1 MDHIFHQPFAQQL
14 RRFFDAAPG
23 EITSQA
29 GWMND
34 KDYKE
39 FYRNTRSLDSGMG
52 ELIGKPG
59 NSVFQRGKGSVLS
72 YADDKT
78 KAWAIANGPKYGVSV
93 DPDNPWFVQ
102 ALGERQKS
110 RSVKTVGARDL
121 IEAAYGSLYYGRQ
134 TPEVDTFSP
143 EQKRAQQATG
153 TQQVRSNTPVVHPYG
168 GGTVDQDAAAR
179 KRIQESEGYRL
190 DVYMDT
196 TGNPTVGYGHK
207 VLPGDNLKI
216 GDTITEERANELFAS
231 DYATHAAG
239 ARQLDNWDQ
248 LSDSLKSGLID
259 FAFNIGPNVFGASTG
274 EAAWPT
280 MMAALEAG
288 DFDAAADEVV
298 KDWDNVGEGR
308 RNALVDLLM
317 SEGL

>member
-1 MDHIFHQPFAQQL
+1 MDHYFNNQFAQQL

-23 EITSQA
+23 EIKPQA

-121 IEAAYGSLYYGRQ
+121 IEAAYGSLYYSKEGGKLPTR
-134 TPEVDTFSP
+134 TSP
-143 EQKRAQQATG
+143 EKQRRRQPPQRPPSKEFSSLDEAAQA
-153 TQQVRSNTPVVHPYG
+153 
-168 GGTVDQDAAAR
+168 
-179 KRIQESEGYRL
+179 KIQESEGYRNT
-190 DVYMDT
+190 VYLDT
-196 TGNPTVGYGHK
+196 TGNATVGYGHK
-207 VLPGDNLKI
+207 VLPGDNLSV
-216 GDTITEERANELFAS
+216 GDTVTDEQAAAFFET
-231 DYATHAAG
+231 DYAEHAAG
-239 ARQLDNWDQ
+239 ASALSNWDE
-248 LSDSLKSGLID
+248 LSDNLRSGLID
-259 FAFNIGPNVFGASTG
+259 FAFNIGRNVFGNETG